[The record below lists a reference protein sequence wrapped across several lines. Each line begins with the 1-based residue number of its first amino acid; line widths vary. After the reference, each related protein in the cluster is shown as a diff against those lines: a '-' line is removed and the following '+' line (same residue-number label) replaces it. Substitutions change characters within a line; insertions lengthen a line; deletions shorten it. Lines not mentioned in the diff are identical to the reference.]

1 MTAVFSIA
9 HTIENIIM
17 SQQSASNAPRSQF
30 LTYSWDAPLALRWYR
45 DAVFDGISHLQA
57 FSALDIGTKSAQW
70 LHYYQAPVLLPEQ
83 VDAFYGVEPKTTDRL
98 IRYFDPQLRQDGMFW
113 CPETHLTDAEPVL
126 GLCWIGKPSLNFL
139 LPPRAVLKLACWM
152 PATENT
158 IWALGAIEI
167 MGSKSLEPLPDPVK
181 MTQHYRT
188 VEKRGRV
195 FKEKTVLIQEAK
207 NTGIYAYT
215 KHFGNWDSGVT
226 YKRLLTH
233 HERGGQF
240 PPTRQELNDLLLEF

>member
-1 MTAVFSIA
+1 MTVQ
-9 HTIENIIM
+9 TGC
-17 SQQSASNAPRSQF
+17 SQGRSQF

-45 DAVFDGISHLQA
+45 DAVFDGIPHSVA
-57 FSALDIGTKSAQW
+57 FNVFNVGVKSVHW

-83 VDAFYGVEPKTTDRL
+83 CDALYGVEPKTTDRL
-98 IRYFDPQLRQDGMFW
+98 IRYFDTQLRSDGMFW
-113 CPETHLTDAEPVL
+113 CPETHLADAEPVL

-152 PATENT
+152 PASQNT
-158 IWALGAIEI
+158 LRALDALKVVAEYAY
-167 MGSKSLEPLPDPVK
+167 KPLPDSVTISQHHRSVK
-181 MTQHYRT
+181 DRLASKDRLAL
-188 VEKRGRV
+188 VAEA
-195 FKEKTVLIQEAK
+195 KEK
-207 NTGIYAYT
+207 GIYAYT

-240 PPTRQELNDLLLEF
+240 PPTRQELNDILLEF

>member
-1 MTAVFSIA
+1 
-9 HTIENIIM
+9 M
-17 SQQSASNAPRSQF
+17 SQKSVTGDPRSQF

-45 DAVFDGISHLQA
+45 DAVFDGISHSQA
-57 FSALDIGTKSAQW
+57 FSVLNFGIKVVRW

-83 VDAFYGVEPKTTDRL
+83 CDALYGVEPKTTDRL
-98 IRYFDPQLRQDGMFW
+98 IRYFDSQLRGDSMFW
-113 CPETHLTDAEPVL
+113 CPETHLADAEPIL
-126 GLCWIGKPSLNFL
+126 WLCWIGKPSLNFL

-152 PATENT
+152 PATDYT
-158 IWALGAIEI
+158 IWVLRCLMRIASEDY
-167 MGSKSLEPLPDPVK
+167 EPLPEPVK
-181 MTQHYRT
+181 MSQHYRA

-195 FKEKTVLIQEAK
+195 FKDKFELVAEAK
-207 NTGIYAYT
+207 DKGVYAYT

-226 YKRLLTH
+226 YQRLLTH

>member
-1 MTAVFSIA
+1 
-9 HTIENIIM
+9 M
-17 SQQSASNAPRSQF
+17 SQKSVTGYPRSQF

-45 DAVFDGISHLQA
+45 DAVFDGISHSVA
-57 FSALDIGTKSAQW
+57 FGALDIGVKSAHW

-98 IRYFDPQLRQDGMFW
+98 IRYFDPQLRGDGMFW
-113 CPETHLTDAEPVL
+113 CPETHLIDAEPVL

-152 PATENT
+152 PATINT
-158 IWALGAIEI
+158 MRALDYVDDIA
-167 MGSKSLEPLPDPVK
+167 SAYYEPLPDPVK
-181 MTQHYRT
+181 MSQNYRA

-195 FKEKTVLIQEAK
+195 SKDRAVLIQEAQDK
-207 NTGIYAYT
+207 GIYAYA

-226 YKRLLTH
+226 WKRLLTH

-240 PPTRQELNDLLLEF
+240 PPTREELNEILLEL